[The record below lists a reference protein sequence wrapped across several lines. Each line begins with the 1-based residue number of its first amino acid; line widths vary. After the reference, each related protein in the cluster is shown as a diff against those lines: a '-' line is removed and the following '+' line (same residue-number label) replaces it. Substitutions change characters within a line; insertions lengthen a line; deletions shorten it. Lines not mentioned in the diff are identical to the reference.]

1 MLPLLLSAKSVK
13 IRIIDK
19 VDNQPIFGCPVVL
32 QNSVDT
38 KYIGVTDI
46 HGGITLD
53 VPDIGMFVELRPLG
67 YNRAVIN
74 AVNDTTVFL
83 DLDEELFQNPLWVVN
98 GIVVAVNYIHILLS
112 AKLF

>member
-13 IRIIDK
+13 IRIIDN
-19 VDNQPIFGCPVVL
+19 VGNQPIFGCPVVL

-46 HGGITLD
+46 YGGITLD
-53 VPDIGMFVELRPLG
+53 VTDSGMSVELRPLG

-83 DLDEELFQNPLWVVN
+83 DLDEELFQNPLCKIWTITIYVTYSR
-98 GIVVAVNYIHILLS
+98 ISRSL
-112 AKLF
+112 